1 MELFPTEFPQG
12 EENVQP
18 NESEAVPT
26 PNHHDSPQLEHP
38 VASASAASIPP
49 ESGAGTPEQDIPL
62 RGKAATH
69 GLTAEEK
76 KERQKQ
82 QNRRAA
88 ERSRNKKRE
97 EVYVQATGFGG
108 RLMSFRTALE
118 MTVNNI
124 QDENNRLR
132 ARLAALVAVKPDTVQ
147 PDGDAANVSS
157 SSIDISTLSR
167 LQGELAAA
175 KATLLERELELGRM
189 GSPATQTPADTDD
202 TRHTLVSRTSAL
214 QEAQSE
220 VRALNTVINELRTEH
235 ESLNRRRDVVT
246 RELELRRSL
255 QGSPG
260 ESAALSPANS
270 RASGVERTL
279 LELRGLVDG
288 VIKTWE
294 QVRTSPGFSVGG
306 Y

>member
-12 EENVQP
+12 EENIQP
-18 NESEAVPT
+18 NEAEAVHT
-26 PNHHDSPQLEHP
+26 PVHDSPQLEHP
-38 VASASAASIPP
+38 IANVSAASLPP
-49 ESGAGTPEQDIPL
+49 DSGAGTPEQDLPL

-97 EVYVQATGFGG
+97 EV
-108 RLMSFRTALE
+108 TALE

-124 QDENNRLR
+124 QEENNRLR
-132 ARLAALVAVKPDTVQ
+132 ARLAALVSVKPDATP
-147 PDGDAANVSS
+147 PDAVSVSS
-157 SSIDISTLSR
+157 SSIDVATISR
-167 LQGELAAA
+167 LQGELAAC
-175 KATLLERELELGRM
+175 KATLLDRELELGHLN
-189 GSPATQTPADTDD
+189 TPAADIQAGADE
-202 TRHTLVSRTSAL
+202 TRRTLVSRTATL

-235 ESLNRRRDVVT
+235 DNLNRRREIVT

-260 ESAALSPANS
+260 EATALSADHS

-294 QVRTSPGFSVGG
+294 QSSMIPSRPEDPNTRSVEATDADS
-306 Y
+306 

>member
-12 EENVQP
+12 EENVQS
-18 NESEAVPT
+18 NEAEAAAHT
-26 PNHHDSPQLEHP
+26 PVHGSPQLEHP
-38 VASASAASIPP
+38 VADTSVASIPP
-49 ESGAGTPEQDIPL
+49 DSGAATPEHDPPL

-97 EVYVQATGFGG
+97 EV
-108 RLMSFRTALE
+108 TALE

-124 QDENNRLR
+124 QEENNRLR
-132 ARLAALVAVKPDTVQ
+132 ARLATLVAVKPEAT
-147 PDGDAANVSS
+147 PSDGDATSVSS
-157 SSIDISTLSR
+157 SSIDVTTISR

-175 KATLLERELELGRM
+175 KTTLLERDLELGRLNN
-189 GSPATQTPADTDD
+189 PASHVHAGVDE
-202 TRHTLVSRTSAL
+202 TRGTLVTRTAAL

-220 VRALNTVINELRTEH
+220 VRALHAVINELRTEH
-235 ESLNRRRDVVT
+235 DNLSRRREVVT

-255 QGSPG
+255 QGSSG
-260 ESAALSPANS
+260 ETATLPADSA

-288 VIKTWE
+288 IIKTWE
-294 QVRTSPGFSVGG
+294 QSSMIPGRPDDPNSRSVEATDAER
-306 Y
+306 

>member
-12 EENVQP
+12 EENIQP
-18 NESEAVPT
+18 NEAEAVHT
-26 PNHHDSPQLEHP
+26 PVHDSPQLEHP
-38 VASASAASIPP
+38 IANVSAASLPP
-49 ESGAGTPEQDIPL
+49 DSGAGTPEQDLPL

-97 EVYVQATGFGG
+97 EVYV
-108 RLMSFRTALE
+108 E
-118 MTVNNI
+118 E
-124 QDENNRLR
+124 ENNRLR
-132 ARLAALVAVKPDTVQ
+132 ARLAALVSVKPDATP
-147 PDGDAANVSS
+147 PDAVSVSS
-157 SSIDISTLSR
+157 SSIDVATISR
-167 LQGELAAA
+167 LQGELAAC
-175 KATLLERELELGRM
+175 KATLLDRELELGHLN
-189 GSPATQTPADTDD
+189 TPAADIQAGADE
-202 TRHTLVSRTSAL
+202 TRRTLVSRTATL

-235 ESLNRRRDVVT
+235 DNLNRRREIVT

-260 ESAALSPANS
+260 EATALSADHS

-294 QVRTSPGFSVGG
+294 QVRPSPELSVGG

>member
-1 MELFPTEFPQG
+1 MELFPTDFSQG
-12 EENVQP
+12 GESVQP
-18 NESEAVPT
+18 NEVEAVPT
-26 PNHHDSPQLEHP
+26 PVHDSPQLEHP

-49 ESGAGTPEQDIPL
+49 ESGTGTPEQDHSL

-97 EVYVQATGFGG
+97 EV
-108 RLMSFRTALE
+108 TALE

-124 QDENNRLR
+124 QEENNRLR
-132 ARLAALVAVKPDTVQ
+132 SRLAALVAVKPDTQ
-147 PDGDAANVSS
+147 PDQETAGSASFN
-157 SSIDISTLSR
+157 IDVTAVSR

-175 KATLLERELELGRM
+175 KATLLERELELGRVSSPTTQAST
-189 GSPATQTPADTDD
+189 GSDE
-202 TRHTLVSRTSAL
+202 TRRVLASRTAAL
-214 QEAQSE
+214 QEAQAE
-220 VRALNTVINELRTEH
+220 VRALNAVINELRTEH
-235 ESLNRRRDVVT
+235 ESLIRRRDVVT

-255 QGSPG
+255 QDTPG
-260 ESAALSPANS
+260 ESAALSPS

-294 QVRTSPGFSVGG
+294 QTSMIPARPDDPHSKVVDAADGER
-306 Y
+306 